1 MPTYVYKDED
11 GNVVER
17 NVPISERDNQEGL
30 KRILSFAGT
39 VWSPTANGG
48 MK

>member
-1 MPTYVYKDED
+1 MPIYVYKDSE
-11 GNVVER
+11 GNTIEK

-30 KRILSFAGT
+30 TRVLSFTGS
-39 VWSPTANGG
+39 VWSPTSNGG